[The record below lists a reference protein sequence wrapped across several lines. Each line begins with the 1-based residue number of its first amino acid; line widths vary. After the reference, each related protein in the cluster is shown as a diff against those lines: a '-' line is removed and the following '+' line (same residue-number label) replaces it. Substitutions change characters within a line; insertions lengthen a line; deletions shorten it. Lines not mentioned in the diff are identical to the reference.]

1 MLAIRKSGS
10 GILLAMTALALLAG
24 TALAADATEAGPT
37 LDQFS
42 EALARAKAENKPVV
56 LDFFT
61 DW

>member
-1 MLAIRKSGS
+1 MHLNRRSPYGVLA
-10 GILLAMTALALLAG
+10 ALALALVAG
-24 TALAADATEAGPT
+24 GAVAGDEGPIT
-37 LDQFS
+37 MQQFD

>member
-1 MLAIRKSGS
+1 MHLNRRSPY
-10 GILLAMTALALLAG
+10 GILAALTLVLMASSALAG
-24 TALAADATEAGPT
+24 DEGPIT
-37 LDQFS
+37 MSQFD